1 MGKNVIETIPIQ
13 KKHMNDV
20 IDLLQSIS
28 DYKIDSNDKS
38 IAEIHSELLDVLHK
52 YV

>member
-1 MGKNVIETIPIQ
+1 M
-13 KKHMNDV
+13 
-20 IDLLQSIS
+20 LYQSIS